1 MGLSFFL
8 FKNAPTPLCLSRDKI
23 KGQFRKNT
31 VLTPI
36 KTWPKKQGHSI
47 VDFQLLY
54 STYKLDSQNKNY
66 IYTHTHTHIK
76 IKTQVFFFYKI
87 RPLKKKARCTGK
99 VRVMRLVFIIEL
111 VGELNYVLICLIIFK
126 ALKLMY

>member
-8 FKNAPTPLCLSRDKI
+8 FKNAPTPLCLSRDKT

-31 VLTPI
+31 VLTPT

-66 IYTHTHTHIK
+66 IHTHTHTHIK
-76 IKTQVFFFYKI
+76 IKTQGFFFLQNKTT
-87 RPLKKKARCTGK
+87 KKKGSLHR
-99 VRVMRLVFIIEL
+99 
-111 VGELNYVLICLIIFK
+111 
-126 ALKLMY
+126 

>member
-8 FKNAPTPLCLSRDKI
+8 FKNTPTPLCLSRDKT

-31 VLTPI
+31 VLTPT

-66 IYTHTHTHIK
+66 IYTHTHTYK
-76 IKTQVFFFYKI
+76 DKNTSFFFLQNKTT
-87 RPLKKKARCTGK
+87 KKKGSLHR
-99 VRVMRLVFIIEL
+99 
-111 VGELNYVLICLIIFK
+111 
-126 ALKLMY
+126 